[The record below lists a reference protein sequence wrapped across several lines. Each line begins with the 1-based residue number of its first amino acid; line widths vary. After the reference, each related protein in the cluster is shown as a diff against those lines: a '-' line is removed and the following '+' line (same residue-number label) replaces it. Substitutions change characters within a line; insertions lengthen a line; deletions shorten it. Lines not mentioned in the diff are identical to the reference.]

1 LASVTTEKTA
11 SGLEGVIA
19 CDTSVC
25 FIDGLA
31 DPSVLEYRGYN
42 INDLAGTATFEE
54 VAHLLLHGTLPT
66 ADELRDIDARLRGQR
81 ELPAEVARAIAGL
94 PAAVSPISALRTVM
108 SLLGGLDEEPPSS
121 REVVLAQAIRTT
133 ALLPTI
139 IAAQYR
145 RSQGLDPVAPD
156 PALAHAANYLYM
168 LNGKPPTPN
177 EARALDTMLILYA
190 EHELNAS
197 TFTVRVT
204 AGTMSDYYSAIVA
217 GICALK
223 GPLHG
228 GAAEDAL
235 EVITAIGR
243 AENVRPWVD
252 AAFAEKR
259 LISGF
264 GHRVYKT
271 GDARTPH
278 LRAMCRALAADAADS
293 SLVDTALGTE
303 EYIRSRKNLV
313 ANVDFYAAAALVYL
327 GFPGRLFTSFVTSS
341 RILGW
346 SAHALEQY
354 DVNRVIRPRARYT
367 GDRERAFTGLDQ
379 R

>member
-1 LASVTTEKTA
+1 MTTEKA
-11 SGLEGVIA
+11 SSGLEGVIA
-19 CDTSVC
+19 CDTSIC

-31 DPSVLEYRGYN
+31 DPSVLEYRGYH
-42 INDLAGTATFEE
+42 INDLAGGATFEE
-54 VAHLLLHGTLPT
+54 VAHLLLLGTLPT
-66 ADELRDIDARLRGQR
+66 ASELRDFDARLRAHR
-81 ELPAEVARAIAGL
+81 ELPAAVARLIDEL
-94 PAAVSPISALRTVM
+94 PAAVSPIGALRTVM
-108 SLLGGLDEEPPSS
+108 SLLGGLEEEPPSS
-121 REVVLAQAIRTT
+121 HDTVLAQAIRTT
-133 ALLPTI
+133 ALLPTV

-156 PALAHAANYLYM
+156 PALGHAANYLYM
-168 LNGKPPTPN
+168 LNGTPPTPA
-177 EARALDTMLILYA
+177 EVRALDITLILYA

-204 AGTMSDYYSAIVA
+204 AGTMSDYHSAIVA

-235 EVITAIGR
+235 TVIQAIGP
-243 AENVRPWVD
+243 AGNVRPWVE

-259 LISGF
+259 LIAGF

-278 LRAMCRALAADAADS
+278 LREMCRVLAADATDPG
-293 SLVDTALGTE
+293 LVDTALTAE

-313 ANVDFYAAAALVYL
+313 ANVDFYAAAVLFYL
-327 GFPGRLFTSFVTSS
+327 GFPASLFTSFVTSS

-354 DVNRVIRPRARYT
+354 DVNRIIRPRARYS
-367 GDRERAFTGLDQ
+367 GDRARAFTGLDQ